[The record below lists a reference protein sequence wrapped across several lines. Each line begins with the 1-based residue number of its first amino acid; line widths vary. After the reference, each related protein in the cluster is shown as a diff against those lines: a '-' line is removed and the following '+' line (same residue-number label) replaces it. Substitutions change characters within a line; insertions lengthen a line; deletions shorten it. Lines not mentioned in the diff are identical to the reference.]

1 MKKVAPPPP
10 PVPPPV
16 EKAPPPPLSNGS
28 VRRSVSVDRQRPLR
42 PVSSTPGEDC
52 AIDELLEG
60 KMDLEVVLPDCK
72 VVRMTIDRRLVK
84 NSVLLYLTTADF
96 QLAVETQ
103 TDHEVKKQKILNNSV
118 FIFRREYDY
127 EYLTDILAGLI
138 KKRGEG

>member
-1 MKKVAPPPP
+1 MIFIFRFFSTRMKKVAPPPP

-60 KMDLEVVLPDCK
+60 KMELEVVLPDCK
-72 VVRMTIDRRLVK
+72 IVRMTVDRR
-84 NSVLLYLTTADF
+84 Y
-96 QLAVETQ
+96 VEN
-103 TDHEVKKQKILNNSV
+103 DSK
-118 FIFRREYDY
+118 
-127 EYLTDILAGLI
+127 
-138 KKRGEG
+138 